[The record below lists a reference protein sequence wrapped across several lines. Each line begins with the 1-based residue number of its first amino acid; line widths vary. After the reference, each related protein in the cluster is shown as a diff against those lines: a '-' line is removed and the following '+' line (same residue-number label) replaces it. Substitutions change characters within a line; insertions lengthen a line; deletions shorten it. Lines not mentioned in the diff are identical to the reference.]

1 MQKLRLTFLSTILST
16 LVFAQINSSI
26 DLQTKGILDL
36 FNYNPEAQAK
46 SKSSG
51 SSGGRS
57 RGGSFNRSAPSNNN
71 SRPNSSG
78 SSGGSNNNSQ
88 PSSQPRSNPQ
98 PQNQPN
104 YNNNYNYNN
113 NSRPNTYP
121 NTYNTSPVIVSNS
134 IFNDGDLLLIWLLIM
149 GGVGT
154 IVLLFWWLSRRSN
167 GSSVAG
173 GSTELEN
180 EIVTVTC
187 LQIALLATARET
199 QKDLAELATESDL
212 STPEGLATQLRESI
226 LILMRSPENWTHA
239 RSTSRTAPNLKEAE
253 VLFEQMSVTER
264 SKFSEEVI
272 VNNQGKIKNRAYE
285 VDPNADPGAYI
296 VATLLVATADDQP
309 LFPDVRTDED
319 LKTALARMA
328 AVSPEYL
335 MVFELLWTPAAEN
348 DSLSYDQLLANYAKI
363 GQLV

>member
-1 MQKLRLTFLSTILST
+1 MRKLRLAFLSTILST

-26 DLQTKGILDL
+26 DLQTKGILALVD
-36 FNYNPEAQAK
+36 YNPEVQAR
-46 SKSSG
+46 SKSSGG

-57 RGGSFNRSAPSNNN
+57 RGGSFNRSAPSNSN
-71 SRPNSSG
+71 SRPNSGG
-78 SSGGSNNNSQ
+78 SSGGSNNNSR
-88 PSSQPRSNPQ
+88 PSSQPRNNPQ

-113 NSRPNTYP
+113 NSRPNAYP
-121 NTYNTSPVIVSNS
+121 NTYNTNPVIVSNS
-134 IFNDGDLLLIWLLIM
+134 SSGDGVFLIFLLLL
-149 GGVGT
+149 GGVGA
-154 IVLLFWWLSRRSN
+154 IGLLIWWLSRN
-167 GSSVAG
+167 NKGSSVAG
-173 GSTELEN
+173 GITELEN

-187 LQIALLATARET
+187 LQIALLAAARET
-199 QKDLAELATESDL
+199 QKDLTELATESDL

-239 RSTSRTAPNLKEAE
+239 RSTSRTAQNLKEAE
-253 VLFEQMSVTER
+253 VLFEQMSITER

-272 VNNQGKIKNRAYE
+272 VNNQGKIKTRTYE
-285 VDPNADPGAYI
+285 VDPDADPGAYI

-348 DSLSYDQLLANYAKI
+348 DSLSYDQLLANYANM
-363 GQLV
+363 GQLI